1 MDTHPHFMREKAAQA
16 AELMRLLSNEHRLLA
31 LCLLI
36 EHGEMSVSA
45 LLEHMPI
52 GQSALSQHLA
62 KLRAANVVA
71 YRRQAQVLHYR
82 IHNPDV
88 GQLIATLKN
97 IYCP

>member
-1 MDTHPHFMREKAAQA
+1 
-16 AELMRLLSNEHRLLA
+16 
-31 LCLLI
+31 
-36 EHGEMSVSA
+36 MSVSA

-71 YRRQAQVLHYR
+71 YRRQAQVLHYG

-97 IYCP
+97 ITALEAVIPHFSQAREVETKRPWPVAVLV